1 MKKLVLFLFITGS
14 IMISACKDKSTT
26 AVDTNYTSSFN
37 AKVGMEVIQFHM
49 EHRCKTCETIEVVTN
64 KAITGY
70 QNLPFRLVNIEVEE
84 NDAMARDFK
93 VAGTAL
99 FLYDKATG
107 KKVDL
112 TDFAFMNA
120 FDEEKFVKGLQK
132 EIEQF

>member
-1 MKKLVLFLFITGS
+1 MYK
-14 IMISACKDKSTT
+14 IMILLVIAAFISCNESGGQK
-26 AVDTNYTSSFN
+26 VDTSYVSSF
-37 AKVGMEVIQFHM
+37 KSKPGMEVIQFHM

-132 EIEQF
+132 EIDQF